1 MLNTSSSDDTEWCH
15 SYWSA
20 LLQVMTAM
28 KYVVIKSSSG
38 PVLAH
43 NECDIGT
50 MVTFEYLIRRLIV
63 RSREVSKP
71 RDW

>member
-1 MLNTSSSDDTEWCH
+1 MGLTEISWVT
-15 SYWSA
+15 
-20 LLQVMTAM
+20 LTTM
-28 KYVVIKSSSG
+28 KYVVVIKSSSG